1 MIDLSDELLLA
12 YVDGQLDK
20 PQATVVSHI
29 LRDDAELIQRT
40 GRMQQTQARLLD
52 TFGALLRE
60 GPVNPSAHPR
70 GGNQRKGPRG
80 AFSQA
85 GRFLTMGMIGMLL
98 LLGASAGLTIAY
110 YSGFSQTPAPAPRV
124 EDTALQMPP
133 SNWAEDMA
141 ELHAFFTNDTVAV
154 SPDSQTNAE
163 VVKFQLAKLS
173 NRLTLPNFSSN
184 GLKFTRGQLMSYRGS
199 KLMQLIYTSKTEPL
213 VAVYI
218 STGQG
223 QTPVLPGQFGDVKT
237 VSWSARG
244 LRFVIAADMTHD
256 ALRGLAAIA
265 QAQLGKL

>member
-1 MIDLSDELLLA
+1 MIELSDELLMA

-20 PQATVVSHI
+20 PQATVVSHL
-29 LRDDAELIQRT
+29 LRDDADLIRRT
-40 GRMQQTQARLLD
+40 GRLQQTQARLLD

-60 GPVNPSAHPR
+60 GPVTASAHPR
-70 GGNQRKGPRG
+70 GTGGARNAPRG
-80 AFSQA
+80 AS
-85 GRFLTMGMIGMLL
+85 GRGGGFLTAGMMGMLL
-98 LLGASAGLTIAY
+98 LLGAAAGVTFTY
-110 YSGFSQTPAPAPRV
+110 YSGLSPAPPPRV
-124 EDTALQMPP
+124 EETALQMPP

-141 ELHAFFTNDTVAV
+141 ELHAFFTTDTVAV

-173 NRLTLPNFSSN
+173 NSLTLPDFSAN

-218 STGQG
+218 SVGQG
-223 QTPVLPGQFGDVKT
+223 ETPVLPGQFGDVKT

-244 LRFVIAADMTHD
+244 LRFVIAADMTHE
-256 ALRGLAAIA
+256 ALRALAATT

>member
-20 PQATVVSHI
+20 PQATVVSHL
-29 LRDDAELIQRT
+29 LRDDPDLTHRT
-40 GRMQQTQARLLD
+40 GRLQQTQARLLD

-60 GPVNPSAHPR
+60 GPVTASAHPR
-70 GGNQRKGPRG
+70 GTGGSRNAPRS
-80 AFSQA
+80 AFSRA
-85 GRFLTMGMIGMLL
+85 GRFLTAGMIGLLL
-98 LLGASAGLTIAY
+98 LLGATAGVTIAY
-110 YSGFSQTPAPAPRV
+110 YSGFAPAPPPRAK
-124 EDTALQMPP
+124 ETAQLLPP

-141 ELHAFFTNDTVAV
+141 ELHAFFTTDTVAV

-173 NRLTLPNFSSN
+173 NSLTLPDLSAN

-244 LRFVIAADMTHD
+244 LRFVIAANMTHE
-256 ALRGLAAIA
+256 ALRALAAVT